1 MKATSLMSPKTI
13 AWGIVIV
20 SVVALA
26 LHAFISHHAG
36 SILSGLSF
44 VAFAATLLLG
54 LLLARTDKTR
64 FLPALCALLVSV
76 MHSFLVYG
84 L

>member
-13 AWGIVIV
+13 AWGIVLVSIV
-20 SVVALA
+20 SLS

-36 SILSGLSF
+36 SILGGLSF
-44 VAFAATLLLG
+44 VAFAATVLLG
-54 LLLARTDKTR
+54 LLLTRTDKTR
-64 FLPALCALLVSV
+64 FLPALCALLVS
-76 MHSFLVYG
+76 MMQSLLVYG